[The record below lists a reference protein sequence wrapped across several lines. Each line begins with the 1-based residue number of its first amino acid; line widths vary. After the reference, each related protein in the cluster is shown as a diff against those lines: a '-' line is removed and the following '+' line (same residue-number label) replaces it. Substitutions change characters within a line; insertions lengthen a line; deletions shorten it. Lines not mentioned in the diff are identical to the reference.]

1 VPISA
6 ISSWYDYQRFN
17 GVLRAADYPE
27 YLSDVVSGRPDE
39 ACAAT
44 IAKLD
49 QGSDDATG
57 NYNAFWAERD
67 FRPDASRV
75 HASVFIVHGI
85 NDTNVT
91 TTQFA
96 RWWDRLDVPKKIWLS
111 QMSHVDPFDIRRPEW
126 VDTLH
131 RWFDRWL
138 QGLPNGIDREPPVTI
153 ETAPGAWRNEPAWPA
168 PGARP
173 TTVALGDGDGTTGTL
188 GGGSSH
194 GFRTWTD
201 APDLSEAAATANP
214 SGSVPGRVAFL
225 SAPLTAGV
233 RISGTPSA
241 SLRVQVDKPTTELTA
256 RLVDYGA
263 AARVNYLGDGEGIAT
278 LGTQSCW
285 GESTT
290 ADDACYYDT
299 AEDVA
304 TADHAVLTRGWQDAA
319 HHVSLRF
326 VTPLQPGRWYSI
338 TVPMQPT
345 DQRLAAGH
353 VLGLIVQA
361 SDNEYSSP
369 QSTGATIR
377 LDLRGS
383 ALTLPLVGRLPTP
396 GATAPV
402 VTTAPASPASSLV
415 PQRFRPLLP

>member
-1 VPISA
+1 
-6 ISSWYDYQRFN
+6 
-17 GVLRAADYPE
+17 
-27 YLSDVVSGRPDE
+27 
-39 ACAAT
+39 
-44 IAKLD
+44 
-49 QGSDDATG
+49 
-57 NYNAFWAERD
+57 
-67 FRPDASRV
+67 V

-96 RWWDRLDVPKKIWLS
+96 QWWERLGVPKKIWLS
-111 QMSHVDPFDIRRPEW
+111 QMSHVDPFDIRRGAW

-138 QGLPNGIDREPPVTI
+138 QGLNNGIDREPQATL
-153 ETAPGAWRNEPAWPA
+153 ETAPGAWVNEPAWPA
-168 PGARP
+168 RAAHETRI
-173 TTVALGDGDGTTGTL
+173 ALGDGDGTTGTL
-188 GGGSSH
+188 GGPSQPGS
-194 GFRTWTD
+194 RTWTD
-201 APDLSEAAATANP
+201 APDLSEAVATANP
-214 SGSVPGRVAFL
+214 DTAVPGRVAFL
-225 SAPLTAGV
+225 SAPLTTGI
-233 RISGTPSA
+233 RISGTPSVT
-241 SLRVQVDKPTTELTA
+241 LRVQVDKPTTELTA

-263 AARVNYLGDGEGIAT
+263 AARVNYLGDGEGITT

-299 AEDVA
+299 AEDVV

-326 VTPLQPGRWYSI
+326 VTPLRPGRWYSI
-338 TVPMQPT
+338 NVPMQPT

-361 SDNEYSSP
+361 GDNEYSSP

-383 ALTLPLVGRLPTP
+383 ALALPLVGRLPTP

-402 VTTAPASPASSLV
+402 VATAPAAAAFA